1 MMDSIL
7 GHHGCARCLMA
18 LHRLDEAEVQWD
30 SAIQRIP
37 DNPEAFMGRA
47 TISDYRKDWA
57 ASEVRWKHV
66 AETYDFGPGFAFR
79 ARALIELDR
88 IDEAE
93 SYLVEPANAYPGDLE
108 IAITR
113 SHLAERRGD
122 LNAACERWLRVRAVR
137 PDYRAGYEEG
147 ARRLFEAGRY
157 ADADAVLQTAIERF
171 PEQPWPLINY
181 ARHAHDC
188 QDWREA
194 AARWAVLRDRF
205 PDQSDGYTLA
215 AEALRAMG
223 QEAEAATL
231 TMK

>member
-1 MMDSIL
+1 L
-7 GHHGCARCLMA
+7 VG
-18 LHRLDEAEVQWD
+18 
-30 SAIQRIP
+30 P
-37 DNPEAFMGRA
+37 
-47 TISDYRKDWA
+47 
-57 ASEVRWKHV
+57 AS
-66 AETYDFGPGFAFR
+66 
-79 ARALIELDR
+79 
-88 IDEAE
+88 
-93 SYLVEPANAYPGDLE
+93 AYPGDLE